1 MAKKEKEKR
10 MLNFDDKEYVIEEM
24 SDESKQILNHIND
37 MQNKLNTNAF
47 MKQQL
52 EVGKEAFI
60 SMLRESLKEP
70 EAEEETELVE
80 AEA

>member
-1 MAKKEKEKR
+1 MAKKEKDQP
-10 MLNFDDKEYVIEEM
+10 MLNFEGNEYVIEEM

-47 MKQQL
+47 MKEQL

>member
-1 MAKKEKEKR
+1 MAKKEKEQP
-10 MLNFDDKEYVIEEM
+10 MLNFDGNEYVIEEM

-47 MKQQL
+47 MKEQL

-70 EAEEETELVE
+70 EEEAELVE